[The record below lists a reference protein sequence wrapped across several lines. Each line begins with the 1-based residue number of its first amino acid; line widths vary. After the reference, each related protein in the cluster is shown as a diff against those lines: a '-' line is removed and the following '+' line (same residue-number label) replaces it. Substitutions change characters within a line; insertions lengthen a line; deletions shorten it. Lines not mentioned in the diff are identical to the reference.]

1 MRHGTWRVLAL
12 GVVAL
17 GCSEPKVTGNPRRV
31 DPNQTGPD
39 AGGVDVI
46 YEATQRAISD
56 LVANPRVRQQK
67 GNRIVLERI
76 VNNTTLQNY
85 DERIVYNKFL
95 SSLTSS
101 ADDRFVFLN
110 RQTVAKEREL
120 QQGGQVGST
129 GVQGPVAGA
138 DLVLEI
144 EIRELQGAKT
154 NTIQYT
160 YTLTN
165 LNGEIVWIFSTEA
178 VKTTG

>member
-1 MRHGTWRVLAL
+1 MRRVRWSIPALAIL
-12 GVVAL
+12 AAA
-17 GCSEPKVTGNPRRV
+17 CSEPKITGNPRRV

-46 YEATQRAISD
+46 LEATQRAISD
-56 LVANPRVRQQK
+56 LVASPRVRQQK

-95 SSLTSS
+95 SSLMGS

-110 RQTVAKEREL
+110 RQTVTREREL

-129 GVQGPVAGA
+129 GVEGPVTGA
-138 DLVLEI
+138 DMVLEI
-144 EIRELQGAKT
+144 EIRELRGAKT
-154 NTIQYT
+154 DTLQYT
-160 YTLTN
+160 YQLTN
-165 LNGEIVWIFSTEA
+165 LNGEIVWIYSTEV